1 MRTMDAER
9 FSAIKSCIDRSLEET
24 GRSPTVYDIERTT
37 GIPKSTVARYLA
49 RMCDSGEVEISG
61 RRSVLTKKARD
72 AAGATR
78 RVPLVGSI
86 ACGLPK
92 LAEENVEEYVPLPR
106 SIFGSGELYLL
117 RADGDSM
124 INAGIADGDLVVI
137 RGQNHAE
144 PGQIVVAL
152 VDDEEATLKRYRPS
166 PAGRR
171 VDLVPENDDFET
183 QSVDLRSHSLVIQ
196 GVAVNVIKSLG

>member
-9 FSAIKSCIDRSLEET
+9 FSAIKSCIDRCLEET
-24 GRSPTVYDIERTT
+24 GRSPTVYDIERAT
-37 GIPKSTVARYLA
+37 GIPKSTVSRYLA
-49 RMCDSGEVEISG
+49 RMCSSGEVEISG

-72 AAGATR
+72 AAGQR
-78 RVPLVGSI
+78 RSAPLVGSI

-92 LAEENVEEYVPLPR
+92 LAEEDIEEYVPLPA
-106 SIFGSGELYLL
+106 SIFGAGELYLL

-124 INAGIADGDLVVI
+124 INAGISDGDLIVI

-152 VDDEEATLKRYRPS
+152 VDDEEATLKRYRPI
-166 PAGRR
+166 PGGRR

-183 QSVDLRSHSLVIQ
+183 QSVDLRRHTLAIQ
-196 GVAVNVIKSLG
+196 GVAVKVIKSLG